1 MRVAISGFGRIGK
14 GLVRAL
20 FDSGVINEIE
30 LVAINTRSPVEM
42 HAHLLKYD
50 SVYGKWN
57 GSVEVKDGDIVINGK
72 RIKWI
77 NETDPEK
84 LPWRELKVDVVVE
97 ASGEFRKR
105 EDAEKHMKA
114 GAKKVVISAPGKGVD
129 VTIVPGVND
138 NAYKKEHKIISMAS
152 CTTNSLAPVVKV
164 LHEKFGIERGFITT
178 VHAYT
183 ADQNL
188 LDGSHK
194 KDIRRA
200 RAAAVNI
207 VPTSTGAAKA
217 IGEIFPEL
225 NGKLDGIAM
234 RVPVADGSVTDCSFV
249 LKKEASREEVNAAL
263 KKASEGELKGVLLYT
278 EEPIVSSDVIRM
290 PYGGIVDGQL
300 TQAKGNLVKVF
311 SWYDN
316 EYGYA
321 FRLAKFLGWLKK
333 HG

>member
-14 GLVRAL
+14 GLLRAL
-20 FDSGVINEIE
+20 FDSGIINEIE
-30 LVAINTRSPVEM
+30 LVAINTRSDVQM

-50 SVYGKWN
+50 TVYGKWN
-57 GSVEVKDGDIVINGK
+57 GSVGVKDGNLVVNGK
-72 RIKWI
+72 MIKWI

-84 LPWRELKVDVVVE
+84 LPWKELKIDVVVE

-105 EDAEKHMKA
+105 EDAEKHLKA

-129 VTIVPGVND
+129 CTIVPGIND
-138 NAYKKEHKIISMAS
+138 SVYKKEHKIISMAS

-164 LHEKFGIERGFITT
+164 IHEKFGIEKGFITT
-178 VHAYT
+178 IHAYT

-188 LDGSHK
+188 MDGSHK

-225 NGKLDGIAM
+225 NGKLDGVAM
-234 RVPVADGSVTDCSFV
+234 RVPVVDGSITDCSFV
-249 LKKEASREEVNAAL
+249 LKK
-263 KKASEGELKGVLLYT
+263 
-278 EEPIVSSDVIRM
+278 
-290 PYGGIVDGQL
+290 
-300 TQAKGNLVKVF
+300 
-311 SWYDN
+311 
-316 EYGYA
+316 
-321 FRLAKFLGWLKK
+321 
-333 HG
+333 

>member
-20 FDSGVINEIE
+20 FDSGVINEID
-30 LVAINTRSPVEM
+30 LVAINTRSAVEM

-57 GSVEVKDGDIVINGK
+57 GSVEVKGGDLMVNGK

-77 NETDPEK
+77 NETYPEN
-84 LPWRELKVDVVVE
+84 LPWKELKVDVVVE

-105 EDAEKHMKA
+105 EDAEKHIKA

-138 NAYKKEHKIISMAS
+138 GAYKKEHKIISMAS

-178 VHAYT
+178 IHAYT
-183 ADQNL
+183 SDQNL

-207 VPTSTGAAKA
+207 IPTSTGAAKA

-234 RVPVADGSVTDCSFV
+234 RVPVADGSITDCSFV
-249 LKKEASREEVNAAL
+249 LKKEVSREEVNGAL
-263 KKASEGELKGVLLYT
+263 RKASEGELKGVLFYT
-278 EEPIVSSDVIRM
+278 EEPIVSSDIIRM
-290 PYGGIVDGQL
+290 PYAGIVDGQL
-300 TQAKGNLVKVF
+300 TQAKENLVKVF

-321 FRLAKFLGWLKK
+321 FRLAKFLGWMKK

>member
-50 SVYGKWN
+50 SIYGKWR
-57 GSVEVKDGDIVINGK
+57 GSVEVKDGDLVVNGK
-72 RIKWI
+72 RIKWV
-77 NETDPEK
+77 NEPDPEK
-84 LPWRELKVDVVVE
+84 LPWEELKIDVVVE
-97 ASGEFRKR
+97 SSGEFRKR

-183 ADQNL
+183 GDQNL

-200 RAAAVNI
+200 RAAAINI

-234 RVPVADGSVTDCSFV
+234 RVPVADGSVTDCSFL
-249 LKKEASREEVNAAL
+249 LKKEVSREEVNGAL
-263 KKASEGELKGVLLYT
+263 KKASEEELKDVLLYT
-278 EEPIVSSDVIRM
+278 EEPLVSSDIVGM
-290 PYGGIVDGQL
+290 PYAGIIDGQL
-300 TQAKGNLVKVF
+300 TQAKGNFVKVF

-333 HG
+333 HE

>member
-14 GLVRAL
+14 GVVRAL
-20 FDSGVINEIE
+20 FDSGAINEIE

-42 HAHLLKYD
+42 HAQLLKYD
-50 SVYGKWN
+50 SIYGKWN
-57 GSVEVKDGDIVINGK
+57 GSVEVKDGDLVINGK

-84 LPWRELKVDVVVE
+84 LPWKELKVDVVVE

-105 EDAEKHMKA
+105 EDAEKHIKA

-138 NAYKKEHKIISMAS
+138 RAYKKEHRIISMAS

-164 LHEKFGIERGFITT
+164 LHEKFGIEKGFITT

-183 ADQNL
+183 SDQNL

-200 RAAAVNI
+200 RAAAMNI

-234 RVPVADGSVTDCSFV
+234 RVPVADGSITDCTFL
-249 LKKEASREEVNAAL
+249 LKKEVSREEVNAAL
-263 KKASEGELKGVLLYT
+263 KKASEGELKGVLFYT
-278 EEPIVSSDVIRM
+278 EEPIVSSDIIGM

-300 TQAKGNLVKVF
+300 TQAKGNFVKVF

-321 FRLAKFLGWLKK
+321 FRLAKFLEWLKK

>member
-14 GLVRAL
+14 GLVRTL
-20 FDSGVINEIE
+20 FDSGAINEIE
-30 LVAINTRSPVEM
+30 LVAINTRSDVQM

-50 SVYGKWN
+50 SIYGKWS
-57 GSVEVKDGDIVINGK
+57 GSVEVKDGDLVVNGR
-72 RIKWI
+72 RIEWI

-84 LPWRELKVDVVVE
+84 LPWGKLNVDVVVE

-105 EDAEKHMKA
+105 EDAEKHIKA

-129 VTIVPGVND
+129 ATIVPGVND
-138 NAYKKEHKIISMAS
+138 AAYKKEYKIISMAS

-164 LHEKFGIERGFITT
+164 LHEKFGIEKGFITT
-178 VHAYT
+178 IHAYT
-183 ADQNL
+183 SDQNL
-188 LDGSHK
+188 LDGSHR

-217 IGEIFPEL
+217 IGEIFPDL

-234 RVPVADGSVTDCSFV
+234 RVPVADGSITDCSFV
-249 LKKEASREEVNAAL
+249 LKREVTKEEVNMAL
-263 KKASEGELKGVLLYT
+263 KNASDGELKDVLFYT
-278 EEPIVSSDVIRM
+278 EEPLVSSDIVKM

-321 FRLAKFLGWLKK
+321 FRLAKFLEWMKK
-333 HG
+333 NG